1 MSTSSRPRGAPPPN
15 TDEAFLDAIYA
26 MANNLKEADEISPEV
41 LDLFFKLAKDRV
53 KLPENSDKDT
63 IDAFLTTLIAL
74 MSHNVGSPAAVK
86 ALEVLFNFIKNDPP
100 TFARFRPSQGVLRRL
115 NLDHIIGSENIKES
129 DLGLDFATFIL
140 RYYRNVSYNNFSADE
155 VI

>member
-1 MSTSSRPRGAPPPN
+1 MSTSSRPRGNAAPN
-15 TDEAFLDAIYA
+15 TDEAFIDAIFSQ
-26 MANNLKEADEISPEV
+26 ANNLKEADQPSTEV
-41 LDLFFKLAKDRV
+41 LDLFFKLAKGRN
-53 KLPENSDKDT
+53 KLPENSDKET
-63 IDAFLTTLIAL
+63 IDAFLTSLIAL
-74 MSHNVGSPAAVK
+74 MSHNVGQPLAVR
-86 ALEVLFNFIKNDPP
+86 ALEILFNFIKNDPP

-140 RYYRNVSYNNFSADE
+140 RYYRNVSYNTFSADE